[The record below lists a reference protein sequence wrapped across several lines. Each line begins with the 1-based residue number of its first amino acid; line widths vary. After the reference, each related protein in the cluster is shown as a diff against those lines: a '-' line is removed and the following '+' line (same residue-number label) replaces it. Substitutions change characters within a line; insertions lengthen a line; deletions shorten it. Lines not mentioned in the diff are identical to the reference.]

1 MNIDISALRA
11 VEQQKGIKLEVL
23 IKAMEEAL
31 KHAYL
36 KQTGRKEGARAEI
49 NRRSGVLR
57 ILVDELDEEGNKIGE
72 YEDTPSDFGRIA
84 AHTAKQVIM
93 QRLRDAEDEQK
104 YGYFHAIEGDILLGT
119 VQSDVKTDT
128 VKIDLGEVEA
138 LMPKAEQ
145 VPGEVYSHG
154 KKIRVY
160 VVSVRKEPDGLKVVV
175 SRTHPNLVLK
185 LFKLEVPE
193 ISAGTVE
200 IKSVAREP
208 GHRSKIAVLSKDK
221 DISAKGACIGPMGQR
236 VRAVMAE
243 LGEEKI
249 DIIDYSEDGAAYVAE
264 ALSPAKVSSVTVV
277 DAINRVARVIVPDYQ
292 LSLAIGREGQN
303 ARLAARLTG
312 WSIDIQPDNKQ

>member
-1 MNIDISALRA
+1 MNIDISVLRA
-11 VEQQKGIKLEVL
+11 VEHQKGIKLEVL

-36 KQTGRKEGARAEI
+36 KQTGRKEGVRAEI
-49 NRRSGVLR
+49 NRRTGTLR
-57 ILVDELDEEGNKIGE
+57 ILVDEIDEEGHKVGE

-145 VPGEVYSHG
+145 VPGEIYSHG

-208 GHRSKIAVLSKDK
+208 GHRSKIAVLSKDQ
-221 DISAKGACIGPMGQR
+221 DVSAKGACIGPMGQR

-243 LGEEKI
+243 LGDEKI
-249 DIIDYSEDGAAYVAE
+249 DIIDYSEDGASYVAE

-277 DAINRVARVIVPDYQ
+277 DSINRVARVIVPDYQ

-312 WSIDIQPDNKQ
+312 WSIDIQPDNK